1 MTDQKPSDVVEGR
14 FCASAWLEWLGVQS
28 AVRVT
33 GRVRRLL
40 QEDRRRQLVAGFAIA
55 GDRRTSDAYARPLR

>member
-1 MTDQKPSDVVEGR
+1 MRVLPR
-14 FCASAWLEWLGVQS
+14 FYGHFREVCEDQS
-28 AVRVT
+28 AARVT
-33 GRVRRLL
+33 GRVRRLV